1 MRTYIK
7 VDTSLRRD
15 LMKIFDLSR
24 KGVWMALNG
33 VINSEKANQ
42 LRRYALA
49 NGGQYVR
56 EEFVPDC
63 KTVHDEDGGFTQEFG
78 GGVSVR
84 VNTVDSTATISV
96 REQVVERFG
105 QVTLSMWSNILRL
118 AQAYADGNAE
128 KIAN

>member
-15 LMKIFDLSR
+15 LMRMFSLSR

-33 VINSEKANQ
+33 VINSDKANQ

-49 NGGQYVR
+49 NGGQTVR
-56 EEFVPDC
+56 EEFVPSC
-63 KTVHDEDGGFTQEFG
+63 KTIHDEDGGFTQEFA

-84 VNTVDSTATISV
+84 VDTTNSTATIV
-96 REQVVERFG
+96 IEGQEVEHFDN
-105 QVTLSMWSNILRL
+105 VTLNSWSNILRL
-118 AQAYADGNAE
+118 AQAYADGNVD
-128 KIAN
+128 KISN